1 MQEFWSRF
9 KDGVFHL
16 AADKQF
22 DEQAS
27 KIEGGFL
34 KPYKNVLFFN
44 EVDQKKSIVAIK
56 NVVPYFKACPFVS
69 DVVTAVRVALQAN
82 IPKYKDLQL
91 QPAELTFFLGVSGS
105 SCTKWHTDSEEH
117 DKMVLELTTLTL
129 LSKGTTSMCI
139 AGCKETELKVP
150 FDTVV
155 FDPELYHRS
164 GLTYPHVMK
173 LSIHWTLRS
182 GTGQAGPSGV
192 KPEAKPQLPAAAAV
206 HVPERDAFV
215 DAKLQEL
222 EGQEGPDAEQAI
234 AKLLAAN
241 VPDPN
246 RNEDKPDSENEHIDV
261 VKKEKNDLPL
271 APVGEPP
278 SNTPAPSGEPK
289 EEKPGKKAKN
299 RGGKGRAKA

>member
-1 MQEFWSRF
+1 M
-9 KDGVFHL
+9 
-16 AADKQF
+16 
-22 DEQAS
+22 
-27 KIEGGFL
+27 
-34 KPYKNVLFFN
+34 
-44 EVDQKKSIVAIK
+44 
-56 NVVPYFKACPFVS
+56 
-69 DVVTAVRVALQAN
+69 
-82 IPKYKDLQL
+82 QL

-206 HVPERDAFV
+206 HVPERDVLV
-215 DAKLQEL
+215 DAKLKEL
-222 EGQEGPDAEQAI
+222 EGKEGPEAEQEVAQ
-234 AKLLAAN
+234 LLAAN
-241 VPDPN
+241 AQNPE
-246 RNEDKPDSENEHIDV
+246 RNEDKPDLENEPIDV
-261 VKKEKNDLPL
+261 VKMENNNLPL
-271 APVGEPP
+271 APVGERPIE
-278 SNTPAPSGEPK
+278 TPAPSVSKPK
-289 EEKPGKKAKN
+289 GKQTVNKRPK
-299 RGGKGRAKA
+299 RGA